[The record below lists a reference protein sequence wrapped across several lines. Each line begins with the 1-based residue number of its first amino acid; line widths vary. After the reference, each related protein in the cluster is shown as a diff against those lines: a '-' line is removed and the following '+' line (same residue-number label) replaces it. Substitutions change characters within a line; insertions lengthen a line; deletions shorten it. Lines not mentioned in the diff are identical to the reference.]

1 MAKYKFRLATLQRLR
16 EARRN
21 EHRAALA
28 DAFRAEQMLAE
39 SQAEV
44 MAETEAVRELRRAAT
59 AEHYLDV
66 NLVLEAQRYELLLKA
81 QSQDLAKQAI
91 LLAAETERR
100 RQTLVESDR
109 EVRALEL
116 LDERK
121 QQEFNLEQQRHETKV
136 LDEIATNGWYGKR
149 WAE

>member
-1 MAKYKFRLATLQRLR
+1 VAKYKFRLATLQRLR
-16 EARRN
+16 EARRD

-28 DAFRAEQMLAE
+28 EAFRAEHLLAE
-39 SQAEV
+39 SRAEIA
-44 MAETEAVRELRRAAT
+44 AETEAVRELRRAAT

-81 QSQDLAKQAI
+81 QGQDLAKQSI

-121 QQEFNLEQQRHETKV
+121 QQEFNLEQQRQEIKV
-136 LDEIATNGWYGKR
+136 LDEIATNRWYGKR
-149 WAE
+149 SAE

>member
-28 DAFRAEQMLAE
+28 EAFRAEQMLAE

-44 MAETEAVRELRRAAT
+44 AAETEAVRELRRAAT

-66 NLVLEAQRYELLLKA
+66 NRVLEAQRYELLLKA

-136 LDEIATNGWYGKR
+136 LDEIATQGWYGKR
-149 WAE
+149 LVE